1 MSDAAERS
9 LPLIRLKI
17 ERSARH
23 PWIFRKMV
31 ERPEAKLPPGTLVRV
46 EDRTGRAC
54 GEGFYNGHSQIALRM
69 LSEDPAETVDRDWFA
84 RRIARAAALRRE
96 LLGLDRYTNAWRVV
110 HAEGDGLSGLIVDR
124 FADTLV
130 VEFHAAGMWRHREW
144 VFAALGRT
152 FQEPRS
158 SAPPIRKSPHARV
171 SRHRPLRSGAS
182 FRSRRTACASGSG
195 PRACTRPDF
204 PRPAREPGT
213 VRPLLRRSARA
224 RSLLQQRR
232 LHDLRPRPRR
242 GAEAVGVDLDGEALE
257 LARRNARLNG
267 VRARFVQADL
277 FPWLRDAIANGERF
291 EAVVLDPPKL
301 TRDRDQVIAALKKYL
316 DMNRL
321 AMQVLAPGGLLLS
334 CSCTGLVS
342 EAQFLEMLR
351 RASGFAGRSCRSS
364 TWAERGP
371 ITPSS
376 PMFRRAA
383 TSRRSSPA
391 CFDPALRRAAKAAPG
406 PRGRGRAA
414 LGRQLV
420 PDSLRPGS

>member
-1 MSDAAERS
+1 VSDAAERS

-144 VFAALGRT
+144 VFAALGENFPGAEILGT
-152 FQEPRS
+152 ADQEIAAREGFKAP
-158 SAPPIRKSPHARV
+158 APPLGSELQIQENG
-171 SRHRPLRSGAS
+171 LR
-182 FRSRRTACASGSG
+182 FWV
-195 PRACTRPDF
+195 
-204 PRPAREPGT
+204 RPAGLHKTGFFLDQRENRALFARFCAG
-213 VRPLLRRSARA
+213 RRVLDLCCNSGGFTIYALARGEA
-224 RSLLQQRR
+224 R
-232 LHDLRPRPRR
+232 
-242 GAEAVGVDLDGEALE
+242 EAVGVDLDGEALE

-351 RASGFAGRSCRSS
+351 RASGFAGRSLQILHVGGAGSDHPFL
-364 TWAERGP
+364 AHVPE
-371 ITPSS
+371 
-376 PMFRRAA
+376 
-383 TSRRSSPA
+383 SRY
-391 CFDPALRRAAKAAPG
+391 LKAVLA
-406 PRGRGRAA
+406 RV
-414 LGRQLV
+414 L
-420 PDSLRPGS
+420 